1 MRIFIAGAGAVG
13 THLAHL
19 FVDSDHEVVL
29 MDEDEEKLSQME
41 SHLDLMTRVGC
52 MTSLEDL
59 KEADVSSADLFIAVP
74 PYPDMS
80 MLACILAKKLGAG
93 TTVSRV
99 NNSEYLL
106 PENKEYFRQLGVD
119 EIIYP
124 EQLGAKEACDSL
136 KLVGISQL
144 FESSDGRLVLAVI
157 KIKGDAPLTYM
168 PFSDIDAERKERYN
182 IVAIYRDDTT
192 IIPHG
197 NDQLQDGDT
206 CYFITTRENL
216 PLILADA
223 GKEIVTVNN
232 VMIIGG
238 SRIGKRIAVQLEQNY
253 NVKLIEINRDKSIRL
268 ANELEKTLVI
278 HGDGRNLEL
287 LKLEG
292 LSKMQAFIAVTDNS
306 EVNILACQLAKK
318 YGVIKTVAE
327 VENMDYIPL
336 AEGIDIGTL
345 INKKVIAAS
354 YIYRYTLHAHV
365 AYVKC
370 LTSTNAEMIELVAQP
385 SSKITRAPISQLG
398 LPKELNIGGVIRGDK
413 VLIAS
418 GNTQIQPYD
427 KVVLFA
433 MQSAIRKIEKL
444 FV

>member
-13 THLAHL
+13 THLARL
-19 FVDSDHEVVL
+19 FVDSEHEVIL
-29 MDEDEEKLSQME
+29 MDEDEEKLGQME

-59 KEADVSSADLFIAVP
+59 KDADVSSADLFIAVP
-74 PYPDMS
+74 PFPDMS
-80 MLACILAKKLGAG
+80 MLACILAKKLGAQ
-93 TTVSRV
+93 TTISRV

-124 EQLGAKEACDSL
+124 EQLGAKEACDAL
-136 KLVGISQL
+136 KLVGIRQL
-144 FESSDGRLVLAVI
+144 VESSDGRLVLAVI
-157 KIKGDAPLTYM
+157 KVRENAPLINI
-168 PFSDIDAERKERYN
+168 PFSDFDKEKKEKYN
-182 IVAIYRDDTT
+182 IVAINREDET

-197 NDQLQDGDT
+197 GDKLQHGDM

-216 PLILADA
+216 PIVLSDA
-223 GKEIVTVNN
+223 GKKLVAVSN
-232 VMIIGG
+232 VMIVGG
-238 SRIGKRIAVQLEQNY
+238 SRIGKRIAIQLEQDY
-253 NVKLIEINRDKSIRL
+253 NVKLIEINRDKSVKL
-268 ANELEKTLVI
+268 ANDLEKTLVI
-278 HGDGRNLEL
+278 HGDGRNLDL

-292 LSKMQAFIAVTDNS
+292 LSKMHAFIAVTDNS

-318 YGVIKTVAE
+318 YGAVKTIAE

-336 AEGIDIGTL
+336 ADGIDIDTL
-345 INKKVIAAS
+345 INKKLIAAS
-354 YIYRYTLHAHV
+354 YIYRYTLNAHV
-365 AYVKC
+365 AHVKC
-370 LTSTNAEMIELVAQP
+370 LTSTNAEMVELVAQP
-385 SSKITRAPISQLG
+385 GSKITKAPISALN
-398 LPKELNIGGVIRGDK
+398 LPKELNIGGIIRGDK

-418 GNTQIQPYD
+418 GDTHIEAYD

-433 MQSAIRKIEKL
+433 MQTAIRKVEKL